1 MSESGLFRKK
11 SLDKISSPEKLNDY
25 ISVTNPGIW
34 LLLVG
39 IAVVLIGAVIWGFFG
54 KLETRI
60 KVPAIVG
67 DEGTMLYVEASEISK
82 IRGGLEVEIDETE
95 GKVISLGLNGSKA
108 YEGLGDLALT
118 ESGYSPGDVLY
129 EVEAEI
135 DMPNGIY
142 MAEIITDSVSPMS
155 FLLDNNEK

>member
-67 DEGTMLYVEASEISK
+67 DEGTLLYVEASEISK

-108 YEGLGDLALT
+108 YEVLGDLALT

>member
-108 YEGLGDLALT
+108 YEVLGDLALT

-135 DMPNGIY
+135 DLPNGIY

>member
-11 SLDKISSPEKLNDY
+11 SLEKISSPEKLNDY
-25 ISVTNPGIW
+25 ISVTNPGVW
-34 LLLVG
+34 LLLASLV
-39 IAVVLIGAVIWGFFG
+39 IVLLGAVIWGVFG

-67 DEGTMLYVEASEISK
+67 EEGTVLYVEASEISK
-82 IRGGLEVEIDETE
+82 IKGGLEVEINETE

-108 YEGLGDLALT
+108 YEVLGDLALT

>member
-108 YEGLGDLALT
+108 YEVLGDLALS

>member
-108 YEGLGDLALT
+108 YEVLGDLALT

>member
-11 SLDKISSPEKLNDY
+11 SLEKISSPEKLNDY
-25 ISVTNPGIW
+25 ISVTNPGVW
-34 LLLVG
+34 LLLASIV
-39 IAVVLIGAVIWGFFG
+39 IVLLGAVIWGVFG

-67 DEGTMLYVEASEISK
+67 EEGTVLYVEASEISK
-82 IRGGLEVEIDETE
+82 IKGGLEVEINETE

-108 YEGLGDLALT
+108 YEVLGDLALT

>member
-67 DEGTMLYVEASEISK
+67 DEGTLLYVEASEISK

-108 YEGLGDLALT
+108 YEVLGDLALS